1 MLTTSINHIKKLQTK
16 SGLFKASP
24 NKDTGY
30 NRIWIRDNLYI
41 SISFDSI
48 DDKNTVEQ
56 IYHTLLDL
64 FIKFEHKI
72 DDVIKEKPIDDYKY
86 IHPLYTEDLEEIKT
100 GWGWKQNDSIGGF
113 LYFIGKYQK
122 KLQNTTNK

>member
-86 IHPLYTEDLEEIKT
+86 IHPRR
-100 GWGWKQNDSIGGF
+100 N
-113 LYFIGKYQK
+113 
-122 KLQNTTNK
+122 